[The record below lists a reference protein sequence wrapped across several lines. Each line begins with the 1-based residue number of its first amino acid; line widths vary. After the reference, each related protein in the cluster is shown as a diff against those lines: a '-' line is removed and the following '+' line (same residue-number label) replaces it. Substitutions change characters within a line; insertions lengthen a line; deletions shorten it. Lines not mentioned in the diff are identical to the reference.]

1 MYICMMGYV
10 LYFHVC
16 CSEELQSVRQAQ
28 EALLKRAGKCK
39 VLIVLSA
46 DATYSPRN
54 ERELV
59 KVAKQ
64 VFAK

>member
-1 MYICMMGYV
+1 M
-10 LYFHVC
+10 
-16 CSEELQSVRQAQ
+16 RRAQ

-46 DATYSPRN
+46 DATYNPRN
-54 ERELV
+54 ERELM